1 MNILLHTPDGVRDT
15 YGEECMSKK
24 LLADRLTD
32 VLHLYGYQDIETP
45 TFEFYEIFSDERGT
59 VPARNM
65 YRFIDRDGSTLVLRP
80 DITPSIARAVAKYY
94 GDEEIPLRFAYCG
107 NVFVNNP
114 TLQGKLK
121 ETTQIGAEL
130 IGNTD
135 VEGDAEMIALSINLL
150 KEAGLSEFQ
159 IDVGHVGYFNTIAKE
174 AGIEGEALDNL
185 RSLIENKN
193 SFGAESLLETLHV
206 PQEQAEILAALPELF
221 GDDNTIERA
230 RAMTKSPQA
239 LAVLDYLEKIYNAVC
254 EYGFEKYVTIDLGML
269 SEYDYYTGI
278 IFRGYTYGT
287 GDALVK
293 GGRYDR
299 LIGQFGAPKASVG
312 FAAVL
317 DELILALS
325 RQHIALPEGPRF
337 SMVLYEPPYRE
348 QAVKTANSR
357 REIRR
362 PVSMLKRE
370 PDRTISDYIEYGSRF
385 HMESILYIDEDL
397 ELTKIDILDGSRK
410 KMPL

>member
-174 AGIEGEALDNL
+174 A
-185 RSLIENKN
+185 
-193 SFGAESLLETLHV
+193 
-206 PQEQAEILAALPELF
+206 P
-221 GDDNTIERA
+221 
-230 RAMTKSPQA
+230 
-239 LAVLDYLEKIYNAVC
+239 
-254 EYGFEKYVTIDLGML
+254 
-269 SEYDYYTGI
+269 
-278 IFRGYTYGT
+278 
-287 GDALVK
+287 GDAPCTA
-293 GGRYDR
+293 GAGRDTGR
-299 LIGQFGAPKASVG
+299 TAGA
-312 FAAVL
+312 F
-317 DELILALS
+317 
-325 RQHIALPEGPRF
+325 
-337 SMVLYEPPYRE
+337 
-348 QAVKTANSR
+348 R
-357 REIRR
+357 R
-362 PVSMLKRE
+362 
-370 PDRTISDYIEYGSRF
+370 
-385 HMESILYIDEDL
+385 
-397 ELTKIDILDGSRK
+397 
-410 KMPL
+410 

>member
-337 SMVLYEPPYRE
+337 
-348 QAVKTANSR
+348 
-357 REIRR
+357 
-362 PVSMLKRE
+362 
-370 PDRTISDYIEYGSRF
+370 
-385 HMESILYIDEDL
+385 
-397 ELTKIDILDGSRK
+397 
-410 KMPL
+410 

>member
-174 AGIEGEALDNL
+174 AGIEGEALDSL

-348 QAVKTANSR
+348 QAVKTANSL

-370 PDRTISDYIEYGSRF
+370 PDRTISDYIEYGRRF
-385 HMESILYIDEDL
+385 HMESILYIDEDV

>member
-174 AGIEGEALDNL
+174 AGIEGEALDSL

-193 SFGAESLLETLHV
+193 AFGAESLLETLHV

-348 QAVKTANSR
+348 QAVKTANSL

-370 PDRTISDYIEYGSRF
+370 PDRTISDYIEYGRRF

>member
-348 QAVKTANSR
+348 QAVKTANSL

-370 PDRTISDYIEYGSRF
+370 PDRTISDYIEYGRRF

>member
-174 AGIEGEALDNL
+174 AGIEGEALDSL

-348 QAVKTANSR
+348 QAVKTANSL

-370 PDRTISDYIEYGSRF
+370 PDRTISDYIEYGRRF

>member
-348 QAVKTANSR
+348 QAVKTANSL

-370 PDRTISDYIEYGSRF
+370 PDRTISDYIEYGRRF
-385 HMESILYIDEDL
+385 HMESILYIDEDV